1 MSEFQ
6 SSLLVI
12 AVIVVV
18 AVYVY
23 GWWQQWRYRRSLNR
37 IEPAARAGSEPA
49 SPQQTAALADGQDG
63 EHFITGGAPDT
74 CTLLDERTDYIVS
87 MTPKFPLSAQ
97 ALARIWQRRFDFGK
111 TLRACGCNV
120 ANGVWERIIPESS
133 TTYSEMKIGLQ
144 LVDRDGA
151 ISETRLADFRELMGE
166 VGRKE
171 DADMVLPLVDS
182 AMERARE
189 LDAFCAE
196 VDQMIGLNLVCGAE
210 RASDTL
216 PTKSADCGR
225 RCDAPAPAPEGYAPP
240 RRGRALF
247 ASEVAAVVQPM
258 GMSLQADGTF
268 HLFGQDGATLFTLA
282 TFDGTPFQH
291 HTLDQMRVSS
301 LTLLLDIPRVS
312 EPARRFDEMT
322 LFAMELATALRATL
336 VDDQRVL
343 LVKGALEQI
352 RTRIVAV
359 EQRMAQGGI
368 APGSAQ
374 AMRLFS

>member
-6 SSLLVI
+6 KSLLII
-12 AVIVVV
+12 AIVVVV
-18 AVYVY
+18 AVYAY

-37 IEPAARAGSEPA
+37 IEAA
-49 SPQQTAALADGQDG
+49 PQAAAAPLDVAAEEDDVQR
-63 EHFITGGAPDT
+63 EHFIADGGTPGT

-120 ANGVWERIIPESS
+120 ANGVWERIIPDSL
-133 TTYSEMKIGLQ
+133 TTYSEMKVGLQ

-210 RASDTL
+210 RA
-216 PTKSADCGR
+216 
-225 RCDAPAPAPEGYAPP
+225 
-240 RRGRALF
+240 LF

-312 EPARRFDEMT
+312 DSAQRFDEMT
-322 LFAMELATALRATL
+322 LFAMELATALHATL
-336 VDDQRVL
+336 VDDERVL
-343 LVKGALEQI
+343 LVKGALDQI
-352 RTRIVAV
+352 RARVAAV
-359 EQRMAQGGI
+359 EQRMVQGGI
-368 APGSAQ
+368 APGSVQ

>member
-6 SSLLVI
+6 KSLLII
-12 AVIVVV
+12 AIVVVV
-18 AVYVY
+18 AVYAY

-37 IEPAARAGSEPA
+37 IEAA
-49 SPQQTAALADGQDG
+49 PQAAAAPLDVAAEEDDVQR
-63 EHFITGGAPDT
+63 EHFIADGGTPGT

-111 TLRACGCNV
+111 TLRACGCDV

-133 TTYSEMKIGLQ
+133 TSYSELKVGLQ

-151 ISETRLADFRELMGE
+151 ISETRLAEFRELMGE

-196 VDQMIGLNLVCGAE
+196 VDQMIGLNLVCGA
-210 RASDTL
+210 D
-216 PTKSADCGR
+216 
-225 RCDAPAPAPEGYAPP
+225 
-240 RRGRALF
+240 RALF

-258 GMSLQADGTF
+258 GMSLQADGAF
-268 HLFGQDGATLFTLA
+268 HLFGQDGATLFTLGA
-282 TFDGTPFQH
+282 FDGTPFQH

-312 EPARRFDEMT
+312 DSAQRFDEMT
-322 LFAMELATALRATL
+322 LFAMELATALHATL

-352 RTRIVAV
+352 RARVAAV
-359 EQRMAQGGI
+359 EQRMVQGGI
-368 APGSAQ
+368 APGSVQ

>member
-63 EHFITGGAPDT
+63 EHFITEGAPDT

-210 RASDTL
+210 RA
-216 PTKSADCGR
+216 
-225 RCDAPAPAPEGYAPP
+225 
-240 RRGRALF
+240 LF

-258 GMSLQADGTF
+258 GMSLQADGAF
-268 HLFGQDGATLFTLA
+268 HLFGQDGATLFTLGV
-282 TFDGTPFQH
+282 FDGTPFQH

-312 EPARRFDEMT
+312 DSAQRFDEMT
-322 LFAMELATALRATL
+322 LFAMELATALHATL

-352 RTRIVAV
+352 RARVASV
-359 EQRMAQGGI
+359 EQRMVQGGI
-368 APGSAQ
+368 APGSVQ

>member
-1 MSEFQ
+1 MTEFQ

-12 AVIVVV
+12 AVIVVA
-18 AVYVY
+18 AVYAY

-37 IEPAARAGSEPA
+37 IEAVPRTTPQSALRDDVAVLSDAG
-49 SPQQTAALADGQDG
+49 GG
-63 EHFITGGAPDT
+63 EHFIADAAPDT
-74 CTLLDERTDYIVS
+74 VTLLDEQTDYIAS
-87 MTPKFPLSAQ
+87 MTPKFPLSAH
-97 ALARIWQRRFDFGK
+97 ALARLWERRFDFGK

-133 TTYSEMKIGLQ
+133 TTYSELKVGLQ

-151 ISETRLADFRELMGE
+151 VSATRLADFRELMGE
-166 VGRKE
+166 IGHRE
-171 DADMVLPLVDS
+171 DADMVLPLADS

-196 VDQMIGLNLVCGAE
+196 VDQIIGLNLVCGAD
-210 RASDTL
+210 R
-216 PTKSADCGR
+216 P
-225 RCDAPAPAPEGYAPP
+225 
-240 RRGRALF
+240 LF

-268 HLFGQDGATLFTLA
+268 HLFAPDGNTLFTLGVS
-282 TFDGTPFQH
+282 DGTPFQH
-291 HTLDQMRVSS
+291 HTLDQMQVDS

-312 EPARRFDEMT
+312 DPAQHFDEMT
-322 LFAMELATALRATL
+322 LFAMELATAIRATL

-343 LVKGALEQI
+343 LATGALEQI
-352 RTRIVAV
+352 RARVVTV
-359 EQRMAQGGI
+359 EQRMMQRGI

>member
-6 SSLLVI
+6 KSLLII
-12 AVIVVV
+12 AIVVVV
-18 AVYVY
+18 AVYAY

-37 IEPAARAGSEPA
+37 IEAA
-49 SPQQTAALADGQDG
+49 PQAAAAPLDVAAEEDDVQR
-63 EHFITGGAPDT
+63 EHFIADGGTPGT

-120 ANGVWERIIPESS
+120 ANGVWERIIPDSL
-133 TTYSEMKIGLQ
+133 TTYSEMKVGLQ

-189 LDAFCAE
+189 LDAFCAK
-196 VDQMIGLNLVCGAE
+196 VDQMIGLNLVCGA
-210 RASDTL
+210 D
-216 PTKSADCGR
+216 
-225 RCDAPAPAPEGYAPP
+225 
-240 RRGRALF
+240 RALF

-258 GMSLQADGTF
+258 GMSLQADGAF
-268 HLFGQDGATLFTLA
+268 HLFGQDGATLFTLGA
-282 TFDGTPFQH
+282 FDGTPFQH

-312 EPARRFDEMT
+312 DSAQRFDEMT
-322 LFAMELATALRATL
+322 LFAMELATALHATL

-352 RTRIVAV
+352 RARVASV
-359 EQRMAQGGI
+359 EQRMVEGGI
-368 APGSAQ
+368 APGSVQ

>member
-18 AVYVY
+18 AVYAY
-23 GWWQQWRYRRSLNR
+23 GRWQQWHYRRSLNR
-37 IEPAARAGSEPA
+37 IEPAPRAVAEPA
-49 SPQQTAALADGQDG
+49 SPQDALPADRQDG
-63 EHFITGGAPDT
+63 GHFIAGGGPDT
-74 CTLLDERTDYIVS
+74 CTLLDEQTDYIVI
-87 MTPKFPLSAQ
+87 MTPKFPLNAQ
-97 ALARIWQRRFDFGK
+97 ALARIWERRFDFGK
-111 TLRACGCNV
+111 TLRACGCNG
-120 ANGVWERIIPESS
+120 ANGAWERVIPESA
-133 TTYSEMKIGLQ
+133 TPYSELRVGLQ

-166 VGRKE
+166 IGRKE
-171 DADMVLPLVDS
+171 DADMVLPLVDR

-196 VDQMIGLNLVCGAE
+196 VDQMIGLNLVCGA
-210 RASDTL
+210 D
-216 PTKSADCGR
+216 
-225 RCDAPAPAPEGYAPP
+225 
-240 RRGRALF
+240 RALF
-247 ASEVAAVVQPM
+247 ASEVAGVVQPM

-268 HLFGQDGATLFTLA
+268 HLFGQDGATLFTLGA
-282 TFDGTPFQH
+282 FDGTPFQH

-312 EPARRFDEMT
+312 DAAQRFDEMT
-322 LFAMELATALRATL
+322 LFAMELATALHATL

-343 LVKGALEQI
+343 LVKGALDQI
-352 RTRIVAV
+352 RARVAAV
-359 EQRMAQGGI
+359 EQRMVQGGI
-368 APGSAQ
+368 APGSVQ

>member
-6 SSLLVI
+6 KSLLII
-12 AVIVVV
+12 AIVVVV
-18 AVYVY
+18 AVYAY

-37 IEPAARAGSEPA
+37 IEAA
-49 SPQQTAALADGQDG
+49 PQAAAAPLDVAAEEDDVQR
-63 EHFITGGAPDT
+63 EHFIADGGTPGT

-120 ANGVWERIIPESS
+120 ANGVWERIIPDSS
-133 TTYSEMKIGLQ
+133 TTYSEMKVGLQ

-196 VDQMIGLNLVCGAE
+196 VDQMIGLNLVCGA
-210 RASDTL
+210 D
-216 PTKSADCGR
+216 
-225 RCDAPAPAPEGYAPP
+225 
-240 RRGRALF
+240 RALF

-258 GMSLQADGTF
+258 GMSLQADGAF
-268 HLFGQDGATLFTLA
+268 HLFGQDGATLFTLGA
-282 TFDGTPFQH
+282 FDGTPFQH
-291 HTLDQMRVSS
+291 HTLDQMQVSH

-312 EPARRFDEMT
+312 DSAQRFDEMT
-322 LFAMELATALRATL
+322 LFAMELATALHATL
-336 VDDQRVL
+336 VDDERVL
-343 LVKGALEQI
+343 LVKGALDQI
-352 RTRIVAV
+352 RARVAAV
-359 EQRMAQGGI
+359 EQRMVQGGI
-368 APGSAQ
+368 APGSVQ

>member
-1 MSEFQ
+1 MTEFQ

-12 AVIVVV
+12 AVIVVA
-18 AVYVY
+18 AVYAY

-37 IEPAARAGSEPA
+37 IEAVPRATPESALQERV
-49 SPQQTAALADGQDG
+49 AALSDAEGG
-63 EHFITGGAPDT
+63 EHFIADAAPDT
-74 CTLLDERTDYIVS
+74 VTLLDEQTDYIVS
-87 MTPKFPLSAQ
+87 MTPKFPLNAQ

-133 TTYSEMKIGLQ
+133 TTYSEMKVGLQ

-189 LDAFCAE
+189 LDAFCAK
-196 VDQMIGLNLVCGAE
+196 VDQMIGLNLVCGA
-210 RASDTL
+210 D
-216 PTKSADCGR
+216 
-225 RCDAPAPAPEGYAPP
+225 
-240 RRGRALF
+240 RALF

-258 GMSLQADGTF
+258 GMSLQADGAF
-268 HLFGQDGATLFTLA
+268 HLFGQDGATLFTLGA
-282 TFDGTPFQH
+282 FDGTPFQH

-312 EPARRFDEMT
+312 DSAQRFDEMT
-322 LFAMELATALRATL
+322 LFAMELATALHATL
-336 VDDQRVL
+336 VDDERVL
-343 LVKGALEQI
+343 LVKGALDQI
-352 RTRIVAV
+352 RARVAAV
-359 EQRMAQGGI
+359 EQRMVQGGI
-368 APGSAQ
+368 APGSVQ

>member
-6 SSLLVI
+6 KSLLII
-12 AVIVVV
+12 AIVVVV
-18 AVYVY
+18 AVYAY

-37 IEPAARAGSEPA
+37 IEAA
-49 SPQQTAALADGQDG
+49 PQAAAAPLDVAAEEDDVQR
-63 EHFITGGAPDT
+63 EHFIADGGTPGT

-120 ANGVWERIIPESS
+120 ANGVWERIIPDSS
-133 TTYSEMKIGLQ
+133 TTYSEMKVGLQ

-196 VDQMIGLNLVCGAE
+196 VDQMIGLNLVCGA
-210 RASDTL
+210 D
-216 PTKSADCGR
+216 
-225 RCDAPAPAPEGYAPP
+225 
-240 RRGRALF
+240 RALF

-258 GMSLQADGTF
+258 GMSLQADGAF
-268 HLFGQDGATLFTLA
+268 HLFGQDGATLFTLGA
-282 TFDGTPFQH
+282 FDGTPFQH
-291 HTLDQMRVSS
+291 HTLDQMQVSH

>member
-133 TTYSEMKIGLQ
+133 TTYSEMKVGLQ

-196 VDQMIGLNLVCGAE
+196 VDQMIGLNLVCGA
-210 RASDTL
+210 D
-216 PTKSADCGR
+216 
-225 RCDAPAPAPEGYAPP
+225 
-240 RRGRALF
+240 RALF

-258 GMSLQADGTF
+258 GMSLQADGAF
-268 HLFGQDGATLFTLA
+268 HLFGQDGATLFTLGA
-282 TFDGTPFQH
+282 FDGTPFQH

-312 EPARRFDEMT
+312 DSAQRFDEMT
-322 LFAMELATALRATL
+322 LFAMELATALHATL
-336 VDDQRVL
+336 VDDERVL
-343 LVKGALEQI
+343 LVKGALDQI
-352 RTRIVAV
+352 RARVAAV
-359 EQRMAQGGI
+359 EQRMVQGGI
-368 APGSAQ
+368 APGSVQ

>member
-1 MSEFQ
+1 MFWVKYLTGVHKVYLWLTKVFLVYGVFMTEFQ

-18 AVYVY
+18 AVYAY

-37 IEPAARAGSEPA
+37 IEGIQHTASGSTAQGQAAPLSV
-49 SPQQTAALADGQDG
+49 GQED
-63 EHFITGGAPDT
+63 ERFITDEALDTGA
-74 CTLLDERTDYIVS
+74 LLDEQTDYTVS

-97 ALARIWQRRFDFGK
+97 ALARVWERRFDFGK

-120 ANGVWERIIPESS
+120 TNGVWERIIPDSS
-133 TTYSEMKIGLQ
+133 TTYSELKVGLQ

-151 ISETRLADFRELMGE
+151 VSATRLADFRELMGE
-166 VGRKE
+166 IGHKE
-171 DADMVLPLVDS
+171 DADMVLPLVES

-196 VDQMIGLNLVCGAE
+196 VDQIIGLNLLCGAD
-210 RASDTL
+210 R
-216 PTKSADCGR
+216 P
-225 RCDAPAPAPEGYAPP
+225 
-240 RRGRALF
+240 LF
-247 ASEVAAVVQPM
+247 ASEVAGVVQPM
-258 GMSLQADGTF
+258 GMSLQADGKF
-268 HLFGQDGATLFTLA
+268 HLFGSDGATLFTLSVS
-282 TFDGTPFQH
+282 DGTPFQH

-312 EPARRFDEMT
+312 DSAQRFDEMT

-336 VDDQRVL
+336 VDDQHVL
-343 LVKGALEQI
+343 LAKGALEQI
-352 RTRIVAV
+352 RTSVATV
-359 EQRMAQGGI
+359 EKRMIQRGI
-368 APGSAQ
+368 APGSSQ

>member
-6 SSLLVI
+6 KSLLII
-12 AVIVVV
+12 AIVVVV
-18 AVYVY
+18 AVYAY

-37 IEPAARAGSEPA
+37 IEAA
-49 SPQQTAALADGQDG
+49 PQAAAAPLDVAAEEDDVQR
-63 EHFITGGAPDT
+63 EHFIADGGTPGT

-120 ANGVWERIIPESS
+120 ANGVWERIIPDSS
-133 TTYSEMKIGLQ
+133 TTYSEMKVGLQ

-196 VDQMIGLNLVCGAE
+196 VDQMIGLNLVCGA
-210 RASDTL
+210 D
-216 PTKSADCGR
+216 
-225 RCDAPAPAPEGYAPP
+225 
-240 RRGRALF
+240 RALF

-258 GMSLQADGTF
+258 GMSLQADGAF
-268 HLFGQDGATLFTLA
+268 HLFGQDGATLFTLGA
-282 TFDGTPFQH
+282 FDGTPFQH
-291 HTLDQMRVSS
+291 HTLDQMQVSH

-322 LFAMELATALRATL
+322 LFAMELATALHATL
-336 VDDQRVL
+336 VDDERVL
-343 LVKGALEQI
+343 LVKGALDQI
-352 RTRIVAV
+352 RARVAAV
-359 EQRMAQGGI
+359 EQRMVQGGI
-368 APGSAQ
+368 APGSVQ

>member
-6 SSLLVI
+6 KSLLII
-12 AVIVVV
+12 AIVVVV
-18 AVYVY
+18 AVYAY

-37 IEPAARAGSEPA
+37 IEAA
-49 SPQQTAALADGQDG
+49 PQAAAAPLDVAAEEDDVQR
-63 EHFITGGAPDT
+63 EHFIADGGTPGT

-133 TTYSEMKIGLQ
+133 TTYSEMKVGLQ

-210 RASDTL
+210 RA
-216 PTKSADCGR
+216 
-225 RCDAPAPAPEGYAPP
+225 
-240 RRGRALF
+240 LF

-258 GMSLQADGTF
+258 GMSLQADGAF
-268 HLFGQDGATLFTLA
+268 HLFGQDGATLFTLGA
-282 TFDGTPFQH
+282 FDGTPFQH

-312 EPARRFDEMT
+312 DSAQRFDEMT
-322 LFAMELATALRATL
+322 LFAMELATALHATL
-336 VDDQRVL
+336 VDDERVL
-343 LVKGALEQI
+343 LVKGALDQI
-352 RTRIVAV
+352 RARVAAV
-359 EQRMAQGGI
+359 EQRMVQGGI
-368 APGSAQ
+368 APGSVQ

>member
-1 MSEFQ
+1 MTEFQ
-6 SSLLVI
+6 SSLLII

-18 AVYVY
+18 GVYAY

-37 IEPAARAGSEPA
+37 IEAVPRVTPEPVL
-49 SPQQTAALADGQDG
+49 QERVAALSAAEGG
-63 EHFITGGAPDT
+63 EHFIADGALDT
-74 CTLLDERTDYIVS
+74 CTLLDEQTDYIVS
-87 MTPKFPLSAQ
+87 MTPKFPLSAH
-97 ALARIWQRRFDFGK
+97 ALARVWERRFDFGK

-133 TTYSEMKIGLQ
+133 TTYSELKVGLQ

-151 ISETRLADFRELMGE
+151 VSATRLADFRELMGE
-166 VGRKE
+166 IGHKE

-182 AMERARE
+182 AMERASE

-196 VDQMIGLNLVCGAE
+196 VDQIIGLNLVCGAD
-210 RASDTL
+210 R
-216 PTKSADCGR
+216 P
-225 RCDAPAPAPEGYAPP
+225 
-240 RRGRALF
+240 LF
-247 ASEVAAVVQPM
+247 ASKVAAVVQPM

-268 HLFGQDGATLFTLA
+268 HLFAPDGATLFTLSVS
-282 TFDGTPFQH
+282 DGTPFQH

-301 LTLLLDIPRVS
+301 LTLLLDIPRVND
-312 EPARRFDEMT
+312 PVKHFDEMT

-343 LVKGALEQI
+343 LAKGALEQI
-352 RTRIVAV
+352 RTRVATV
-359 EQRMAQGGI
+359 EQRMMQGGI
-368 APGSAQ
+368 APGSVQ